1 MGKKILPYILLSPML
16 LIMIVLVFYPVTATF
31 SYSLKKWK
39 LTAPNDIHMVG
50 LGNYADILKSDSFW
64 YSFQNTL
71 FLLILM

>member
-50 LGNYADILKSDSFW
+50 LGNYADL
-64 YSFQNTL
+64 
-71 FLLILM
+71 